1 VRNRLPPWTLG
12 VLLRYSQR
20 ANALEVL
27 SRALDGVGPGGRALR
42 SPGDAV
48 NRNFVVGIS
57 GLAMSGCST
66 SISGRPALARTA
78 GRLAKPCKI
87 GSCYRGTSWL
97 RDECRHLRNEL
108 VDVAKIVEP
117 GDDDFVRNLNVLMHK
132 HVSKSDRLPQ
142 CVREIGRE
150 HIVRPE

>member
-1 VRNRLPPWTLG
+1 VPFF
-12 VLLRYSQR
+12 
-20 ANALEVL
+20 
-27 SRALDGVGPGGRALR
+27 SRLR
-42 SPGDAV
+42 SCEHPA
-48 NRNFVVGIS
+48 RNFMVGIS

-78 GRLAKPCKI
+78 GRLAKSCKI
-87 GSCYRGTSWL
+87 GSCYRGTSRS

-132 HVSKSDRLPQ
+132 HVSKSDCLPQ
-142 CVREIGRE
+142 CIREIGGE
-150 HIVRPE
+150 DIVRPE